1 MFYKFF
7 TEFDINNDGIIQKS
21 EMARF
26 IKRFIYG
33 ESTYQIVESSSLI

>member
-1 MFYKFF
+1 MFFS
-7 TEFDINNDGIIQKS
+7 EFDTNHDGVIQKG

-33 ESTYQIVESSSLI
+33 STSVFGESSSLI